1 MNKMIIIV
9 GPTASGKSDLAM
21 ILAKKLNLEIINA
34 DAFQIYR
41 EINAGINKPTVQDL
55 KEVKH
60 HFINNKSI
68 NEEWNIKEFQK
79 EINKIIN
86 QNPNKNYIIC
96 GGSNL
101 YIDAIIKNYDL
112 KEIDRNM
119 EFGDATNVELWN
131 KLNQL
136 DSEEAKKININNTK
150 RIKQALRIILST
162 NQLKSEKDKKNNN
175 CQFKYLLISVYM
187 ERQALYNKINNRTI
201 DMINMNWKG
210 EVQALIKDSNYK
222 NNNALKAIGYN
233 DVYEAIVSNTE
244 INVSKIQQKT
254 RNYAK
259 RQITWIKNKFNID
272 VVYDKEKNNIE
283 EVITKC
289 RLFLN
294 E

>member
-21 ILAKKLNLEIINA
+21 ILAKELNLEIINA

-41 EINAGINKPTVQDL
+41 EINAGINKPTSQDL

-68 NEEWNIKEFQK
+68 NDEWNIKEFQK
-79 EINKIIN
+79 EINLLIEN
-86 QNPNKNYIIC
+86 NPNKNYIIC

-101 YIDAIIKNYDL
+101 YIDSIIKNYDL

-119 EFGDATNVELWN
+119 EFGNMSTVQLWN
-131 KLNQL
+131 KLNEL
-136 DSEEAKKININNTK
+136 DPEEAKKININNEK
-150 RIKQALRIILST
+150 RIKQALRIILSLK
-162 NQLKSEKDKKNNN
+162 QLKSEKDKKNKG
-175 CQFKYLLISVYM
+175 CIFKYIIISVHV
-187 ERQALYNKINNRTI
+187 ERNKLYEKINNRTI

-210 EVQALIKDSNYK
+210 EVEDLIQDSNYK

-233 DVYEAIVSNTE
+233 DVYEAIISNTN
-244 INVSKIQQKT
+244 INVEKIQQKT

-259 RQITWIKNKFNID
+259 RQITWIRNKFNVDII
-272 VVYDKEKNNIE
+272 YDKEKNNLN
-283 EVITKC
+283 EVIKKC
-289 RLFLN
+289 KDFLN